1 MNKRLIGIVCG
12 IIAAVAYGTNPLFS
26 LNLYHMGLDVPSVL
40 FYRFSVAAV
49 VLGIILKLQGR
60 SLRITR
66 SQGIAL
72 LTGGI
77 TFALS
82 SWTLYRSFLYMDAG
96 IACAIL
102 FVYPM
107 LVALIMIIFY
117 HEKASPVTLG
127 CIVLA
132 MVGIVLL
139 YQGDGKTT
147 LSTVGVILV
156 ILSSLCYAIYIVGVD
171 HSRLHRIES
180 GKLTFWVLLSGA
192 LLFLVMTGCAT
203 ELHPIPPTPQ
213 GWINVLGIALVPTI
227 IPIFFINIAIK
238 QVGPT
243 LSAILGALEPV
254 TAMLIGVCVF
264 GELITLRII
273 VGTLLILI
281 AVTVVVASR
290 K

>member
-1 MNKRLIGIVCG
+1 
-12 IIAAVAYGTNPLFS
+12 
-26 LNLYHMGLDVPSVL
+26 
-40 FYRFSVAAV
+40 
-49 VLGIILKLQGR
+49 
-60 SLRITR
+60 
-66 SQGIAL
+66 
-72 LTGGI
+72 
-77 TFALS
+77 
-82 SWTLYRSFLYMDAG
+82 
-96 IACAIL
+96 
-102 FVYPM
+102 
-107 LVALIMIIFY
+107 
-117 HEKASPVTLG
+117 
-127 CIVLA
+127 
-132 MVGIVLL
+132 
-139 YQGDGKTT
+139 
-147 LSTVGVILV
+147 
-156 ILSSLCYAIYIVGVD
+156 
-171 HSRLHRIES
+171 
-180 GKLTFWVLLSGA
+180 
-192 LLFLVMTGCAT
+192 MTGCAT